1 MAELA
6 RNPRVMKKAQAE
18 VRSVMGNKGKVTES
32 DLDQLLYLKLVV
44 KEIFRLHPPG
54 PLLLPRE
61 TMSHFQMNGYHIH
74 PKTRVHVNA
83 ERQWDRVTER
93 YWEAYKQID
102 PEEQNQHNT
111 FQ

>member
-74 PKTRVHVNA
+74 PKTRVHVNVNILSYCLLGRA
-83 ERQWDRVTER
+83 KSVSGD
-93 YWEAYKQID
+93 
-102 PEEQNQHNT
+102 QHGDCNGGAHIC
-111 FQ
+111 